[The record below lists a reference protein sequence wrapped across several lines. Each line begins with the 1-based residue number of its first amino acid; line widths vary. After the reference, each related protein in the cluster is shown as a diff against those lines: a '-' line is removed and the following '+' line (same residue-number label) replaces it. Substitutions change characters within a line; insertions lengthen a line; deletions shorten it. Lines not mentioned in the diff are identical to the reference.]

1 MSTTIRNGALFCTCC
16 GGSYNLNYP
25 TQIENY
31 TAKLKAFDELHKD
44 CPQTWTEPT
53 PQGETTTQKA
63 MWWVANGERGMS
75 SNSMFA
81 VLSGQN
87 PKTVSYPYDPD
98 DFKRCYKLLQAVPE
112 WKSQL
117 FKMRQFSKQ
126 WDSLVTNWDKLTEMY
141 EQNEREDW
149 KNYKSVGMYEFM
161 KTLLS

>member
-1 MSTTIRNGALFCTCC
+1 MTTIRNGALFCTCC
-16 GGSYNLNYP
+16 GGLFHIIYP
-25 TQIENY
+25 ISVEELS
-31 TAKLKAFDELHKD
+31 LKTKSFDILHKD
-44 CPQTWTEPT
+44 CPQTWVEPT
-53 PQGETTTQKA
+53 PEGKTETEKA
-63 MWWVANGERGMS
+63 MWWAANGERGMS

-87 PKTVSYPYDPD
+87 PKQVSYPCDPN
-98 DFKRCYKLLQAVPE
+98 DFKRCYKLLQAIPE

-117 FKMRQFSKQ
+117 FRMRQFSKQ

-161 KTLLS
+161 QTLIN

>member
-1 MSTTIRNGALFCTCC
+1 MTTIRNGALFCTCC

-44 CPQTWTEPT
+44 CPQTWVEPT
-53 PQGETTTQKA
+53 PEGKTETEKA
-63 MWWVANGERGMS
+63 MWWAANGERGMS

-81 VLSGQN
+81 VLSGQK
-87 PKTVSYPYDPD
+87 PKQVSYPYDPD

-161 KTLLS
+161 QTLIN

>member
-1 MSTTIRNGALFCTCC
+1 MSTTLRNGALFCTCC
-16 GGSYNLNYP
+16 GGSYKLNYP
-25 TQIENY
+25 AQIDNY

-63 MWWVANGERGMS
+63 MWWAANGERGMS

-81 VLSGQN
+81 VFSGQN
-87 PKTVSYPYDPD
+87 PKIASYPHDPD
-98 DFKRCYKLLQAVPE
+98 DFKRCYKLLEAVPE

-126 WDSLVTNWDKLTEMY
+126 WDNLVTNWDKLTEMY
-141 EQNEREDW
+141 EQNVRENW
-149 KNYKSVGMYEFM
+149 ENYKQVGMYEFM
-161 KTLLS
+161 QTLLS